1 MAPERSQ
8 LSAAAILSTCLSR
21 AAGRRTPTIGSWPV
35 RGRPGFRRRFGIGF
49 LLTQKVAQG
58 RTFFG
63 PRREQIAGGHCG
75 GLRDRRG
82 ARELNLVRLALARSC
97 SHTFV
102 AQQGGGL
109 GETSTRAG
117 AAAFPVDPRPR
128 LAGCGKTEQGSR
140 SDSDPF
146 TSGFG
151 YVHGQNEFFRS
162 LLEGIAAPR
171 GGAARAFEQ
180 VAMRST
186 IRSVVECFTID
197 GVDTRKYGPSR
208 VSLVKRMSLNARRNS
223 QSGRNRMF
231 PTSASQ

>member
-1 MAPERSQ
+1 MSSTVASAIASVRLRPLPERSKARGRPIVARSSNQRMAPERSQ

-109 GETSTRAG
+109 GETSTRAR
-117 AAAFPVDPRPR
+117 ALR
-128 LAGCGKTEQGSR
+128 
-140 SDSDPF
+140 
-146 TSGFG
+146 
-151 YVHGQNEFFRS
+151 FRS
-162 LLEGIAAPR
+162 TLDHA
-171 GGAARAFEQ
+171 
-180 VAMRST
+180 
-186 IRSVVECFTID
+186 
-197 GVDTRKYGPSR
+197 
-208 VSLVKRMSLNARRNS
+208 
-223 QSGRNRMF
+223 
-231 PTSASQ
+231 

>member
-1 MAPERSQ
+1 MSSTVASAIASVRLRPLPERSKARGRPIMARSSNQRMAPERSQ

-128 LAGCGKTEQGSR
+128 L
-140 SDSDPF
+140 
-146 TSGFG
+146 
-151 YVHGQNEFFRS
+151 
-162 LLEGIAAPR
+162 EGIAAPR

-186 IRSVVECFTID
+186 IR
-197 GVDTRKYGPSR
+197 
-208 VSLVKRMSLNARRNS
+208 VSSNVLQLTGSIRGNTGLLGFRL
-223 QSGRNRMF
+223 
-231 PTSASQ
+231 